1 MDIKEVLELSGLSIA
16 EFCRRYSIP
25 RSTIDSWLYTDK
37 NPPPYAMKLLER
49 CVREDLE
56 DNDYD

>member
-1 MDIKEVLELSGLSIA
+1 MEIKEVIELSGLTIS
-16 EFCRRYSIP
+16 EFCRKYSIP
-25 RSTIDSWLYTDK
+25 RSTMDSWLYTNK